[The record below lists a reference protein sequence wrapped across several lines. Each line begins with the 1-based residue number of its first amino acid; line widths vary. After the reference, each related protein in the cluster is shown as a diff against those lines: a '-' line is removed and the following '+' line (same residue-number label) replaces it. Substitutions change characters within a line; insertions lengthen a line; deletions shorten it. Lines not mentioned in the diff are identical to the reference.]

1 MSGPGIV
8 EKQLAPPTFQ
18 LKTTSSLNNTHLYL
32 LTLTIKFKLQ
42 NSFTLHQKALQDSF
56 AQPKQK
62 MSLKSK
68 TSMVVAASI
77 SAVEALKDQAGLCR
91 WNYALRSINQ
101 RAKNNT
107 SCSLGRSEVRVNSN
121 SQSSASLENN
131 ARKNEKAKKAEESL
145 RTVMFLS
152 NWGPN

>member
-1 MSGPGIV
+1 M
-8 EKQLAPPTFQ
+8 L
-18 LKTTSSLNNTHLYL
+18 
-32 LTLTIKFKLQ
+32 KLQ

-56 AQPKQK
+56 TQPKQK

-107 SCSLGRSEVRVNSN
+107 FCSLGRSEVRVNSN
-121 SQSSASLENN
+121 SRSSASLANN